1 MPSRKAVLAV
11 RYAAAGNR
19 PREKSSGSASV
30 SVDGMMPGMRAARVS
45 TVGTRPCAQP
55 DSTSSS
61 TSAVRVA
68 DARRGEE
75 ARHGVRVTTDGT
87 VVTDI
92 VYRFTP
98 PA

>member
-30 SVDGMMPGMRAARVS
+30 SVDGMMPGMRAAKVS
-45 TVGTRPCAQP
+45 TVGTRPWAQP

-61 TSAVRVA
+61 TSAVRVV
-68 DARRGEE
+68 DARIR
-75 ARHGVRVTTDGT
+75 AQPSCADRVTSTSRAWT
-87 VVTDI
+87 
-92 VYRFTP
+92 
-98 PA
+98 